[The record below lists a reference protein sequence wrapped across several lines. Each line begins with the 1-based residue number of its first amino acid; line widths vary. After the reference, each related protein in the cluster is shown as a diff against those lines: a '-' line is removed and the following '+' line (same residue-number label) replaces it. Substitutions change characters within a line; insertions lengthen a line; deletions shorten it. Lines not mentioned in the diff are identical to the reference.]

1 MRDNNQIIADIV
13 GNHFNSVLSS
23 LKPKSDNDIYAWA
36 INVNAYGDGEDET
49 RFIKEN
55 SLYKNIVLGRFND
68 MSSNVGKAVSVAKE
82 YITKL
87 DKEGKPVYVHA
98 LRIASALDMLGYDED
113 YIVVAILHDIIEDSD
128 RELGDVLWRF
138 NRNVRKAI
146 HSLTRK
152 KTETYFQY
160 IERVSQG
167 SELAI
172 KVKQFDVYD
181 HLYFKQN
188 INDSLIKR
196 YETASEILN
205 TKLENDIISEEIK
218 NG

>member
-1 MRDNNQIIADIV
+1 MKYKNIGDIV
-13 GNHFNSVLSS
+13 GTHFNNVLSNPR
-23 LKPKSDNDIYAWA
+23 PKSDNDIYVWA
-36 INVNAYGDGEDET
+36 IKVNAYGDGEDET
-49 RFIKEN
+49 RFIKED
-55 SLYKNIVLGRFND
+55 SLYRNIVLGRFND
-68 MSSNVGKAVSVAKE
+68 MSSNVGKAVAVAKE

-87 DKEGKPVYVHA
+87 DKEGKPVYIHA

-113 YIVVAILHDIIEDSD
+113 YIVTAILHDIIEDAD

-152 KTETYFQY
+152 KTETYFEY
-160 IERVSQG
+160 IERVRQG
-167 SELAI
+167 SDLAI

-205 TKLENDIISEEIK
+205 TKLENGIISEDIQ
-218 NG
+218 NV

>member
-1 MRDNNQIIADIV
+1 MVSSGLVDRVDVSHFRLSIHLLIAFLILSLIFW
-13 GNHFNSVLSS
+13 NYLKYQEYEQVL
-23 LKPKSDNDIYAWA
+23 NE
-36 INVNAYGDGEDET
+36 ING
-49 RFIKEN
+49 IEN

-87 DKEGKPVYVHA
+87 DKGGKPVYVHA
-98 LRIASALDMLGYDED
+98 LRIASALDLLRYDED
-113 YIVVAILHDIIEDSD
+113 YIVTAILHDIIEDSD
-128 RELGDVLWRF
+128 RDLGDILFRF
-138 NRNVRKAI
+138 NKNVRKAI
-146 HSLTRK
+146 SNLTRK
-152 KTETYFQY
+152 KSETYFEY

-167 SELAI
+167 SELAK

-181 HLYFKQN
+181 HLYFKEN

-196 YETASEILN
+196 YETASNLLN
-205 TKLENDIISEEIK
+205 TKLENGIISEEIK